1 MLYTI
6 QFRSE
11 EVFCIVCNA
20 DDLFNVVSLLEDSK
34 HVLEFK
40 VTSGEIICFPERDFG
55 WGPFNKWV
63 PRFNWQKT
71 KPIRPF
77 IFEDD
82 EDYKTYLKLK
92 AKYEPT

>member
-11 EVFCIVCNA
+11 QVFCIVCNA
-20 DDLFNVVSLLEDSK
+20 DDLFNAVSLLEDS
-34 HVLEFK
+34 
-40 VTSGEIICFPERDFG
+40 G

-63 PRFNWQKT
+63 LSFDWQKT

-92 AKYEPT
+92 AKYEPA